1 MFEKCILFFF
11 ELGTVEPNY
20 QSLWMID
27 DLAATSNM
35 KIESITN
42 TEIKDE
48 LDVLNINS
56 INSSNI
62 DFNFKGLLRRLRPIN
77 GNDLLID

>member
-1 MFEKCILFFF
+1 MYIVFF
-11 ELGTVEPNY
+11 ELRTVEPNY
-20 QSLWMID
+20 QSLWMIY
-27 DLAATSNM
+27 DLIATSNM
-35 KIESITN
+35 KIASITN

-48 LDVLNINS
+48 LVVLNIDS

-62 DFNFKGLLRRLRPIN
+62 DFNFEGLLRRLRPIN